1 MMRRIN
7 LAQSVVAKLK
17 RSVWRLPRLS
27 MEAKMRSFRAM
38 VLPVL
43 LHGSETWNLNELAIS
58 KLEGFVGRTLRV
70 ILGLRRQDQVS
81 FEEIRHRAGMCS
93 QGPISYHLRYRQL
106 RWFGHVLRMNPDR
119 WPHQVLFGRPPDS
132 RRPQRRPWH
141 RWIDTIFDHLT
152 NLGVP
157 TDDHTH
163 ICELARER
171 DRWRALIKTPA
182 PCDLC
187 AAAAAAKAAAQE
199 VIESILDSVVPTN
212 RKRPGPPTS
221 TPARRQRRRIIPNR
235 HVAWSDPDTP
245 WHFAE
250 TVAGPIYGRSSRGR
264 SLKRPMTFSGSGRQC
279 PLCKQ
284 DWPLT
289 LDPRAWNVPV
299 KPGECGV
306 CGQQTVKRRK
316 TS

>member
-1 MMRRIN
+1 MTTPIYVN
-7 LAQSVVAKLK
+7 LPVNVTGGE
-17 RSVWRLPRLS
+17 RSSRLPHP
-27 MEAKMRSFRAM
+27 
-38 VLPVL
+38 VTYVL
-43 LHGSETWNLNELAIS
+43 LLQP
-58 KLEGFVGRTLRV
+58 LR
-70 ILGLRRQDQVS
+70 QQ
-81 FEEIRHRAGMCS
+81 
-93 QGPISYHLRYRQL
+93 
-106 RWFGHVLRMNPDR
+106 
-119 WPHQVLFGRPPDS
+119 
-132 RRPQRRPWH
+132 
-141 RWIDTIFDHLT
+141 
-152 NLGVP
+152 
-157 TDDHTH
+157 
-163 ICELARER
+163 
-171 DRWRALIKTPA
+171 
-182 PCDLC
+182 
-187 AAAAAAKAAAQE
+187 AQE

>member
-1 MMRRIN
+1 M
-7 LAQSVVAKLK
+7 VA
-17 RSVWRLPRLS
+17 P
-27 MEAKMRSFRAM
+27 
-38 VLPVL
+38 
-43 LHGSETWNLNELAIS
+43 
-58 KLEGFVGRTLRV
+58 
-70 ILGLRRQDQVS
+70 Q
-81 FEEIRHRAGMCS
+81 
-93 QGPISYHLRYRQL
+93 
-106 RWFGHVLRMNPDR
+106 
-119 WPHQVLFGRPPDS
+119 PDS

-152 NLGVP
+152 HLGAP
-157 TDDHTH
+157 TNDHAH

-187 AAAAAAKAAAQE
+187 AAAAAAKEAAQE

-221 TPARRQRRRIIPNR
+221 PPARDDSDDGSSATATWRGPTPTLPGTLRRPR
-235 HVAWSDPDTP
+235 
-245 WHFAE
+245 
-250 TVAGPIYGRSSRGR
+250 VAGPLYGRSSRGR
-264 SLKRPMTFSGSGRQC
+264 SLKRPVTFSGSGRQC
-279 PLCKQ
+279 PLRKQ

-289 LDPRAWNVPV
+289 LEPRAWSVPV

-306 CGQQTVKRRK
+306 CGQQPVKRRK